1 MFAKLFLPLDRDS
14 VDKIHKRERRR
25 RRVIVEPEKKELFL
39 KRLFTLKNSK

>member
-25 RRVIVEPEKKELFL
+25 RRVIVEPEKKRTFFETAFYT
-39 KRLFTLKNSK
+39 KKQ